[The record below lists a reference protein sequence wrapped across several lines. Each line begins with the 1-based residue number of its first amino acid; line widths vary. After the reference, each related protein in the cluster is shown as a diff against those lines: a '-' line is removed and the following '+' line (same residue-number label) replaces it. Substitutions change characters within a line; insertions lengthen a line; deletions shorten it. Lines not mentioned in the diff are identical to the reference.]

1 LASEEQGPRY
11 PPGAFVLWT
20 FRSNLAQ
27 SILLV
32 TMARPEGKFIGLVLC
47 VCCCAVSSRAHQASA
62 SDTNYH
68 KFREQQFVAF
78 NARYKLLRA
87 ERIRRAR
94 ALARRV
100 FEQEA
105 QGRDTTCAH
114 QILMETAWLIG
125 NTADFAR
132 IDHRL
137 NDLQETLAR
146 PQRESLGRQQDP
158 TDGSWGRC
166 YTEWF
171 FKLDGTFDHLNKAST
186 RDKPLK
192 IAPRFLDRV
201 NSPEK
206 LRNYF
211 TAVSVSDIA
220 RQGVDH
226 RRALNESMADMLRF
240 ILRDRPKGYS
250 WNAGVKAAMMDLVLN
265 DLRNPQTGWWGER
278 YVRNGTVEQVD
289 DLSMTFHMI
298 RYLNGDVPGMRK
310 VVDTALTVRNLDY
323 PVGWLEDG
331 HYTNHN
337 NMDAAVLFKFGWNSA
352 TGPQKK
358 AMAVEI
364 SRMLDWCLSDSL
376 QPDGSFRLRGYGDDS
391 VEEAN
396 YFGVAFLARIGF
408 FNKHRRFW
416 TNRDFPQSAAI
427 RPRLVT
433 YITRHMAS
441 GAAGGTYYEN
451 ALKELGKGP
460 SNRPGSK

>member
-1 LASEEQGPRY
+1 MS
-11 PPGAFVLWT
+11 
-20 FRSNLAQ
+20 
-27 SILLV
+27 
-32 TMARPEGKFIGLVLC
+32 RPEGKFIALVLS
-47 VCCCAVSSRAHQASA
+47 VCCFAVASRAYQASP
-62 SDTNYH
+62 SDTNWH
-68 KFREQQFVAF
+68 KFRGQQFVAF

-94 ALARRV
+94 ALGRRV

-105 QGRDTTCAH
+105 QGQDTTCAH
-114 QILMETAWLIG
+114 QILMETAWLIS

-132 IDHRL
+132 IDRRL
-137 NDLQETLAR
+137 DDLQNTLAH
-146 PQRESLGRQQDP
+146 PQSESLGRHQDP
-158 TDGSWGRC
+158 SDGSWGRC

-201 NSPEK
+201 NSPQK
-206 LRNYF
+206 LKSYF
-211 TAVSVSDIA
+211 TTVSVSNIA
-220 RQGVDH
+220 GQGVDH
-226 RRALNESMADMLRF
+226 RRELNESMADLLRF
-240 ILRDRPKGYS
+240 ILRDRPKGYT
-250 WNAGVKAAMMDLVLN
+250 WNAGVKATMMDLVFN

-278 YVRNGTVEQVD
+278 YVLNGRVEQVD
-289 DLSMTFHMI
+289 DLSITFHMI
-298 RYLNGDVPGMRK
+298 RYLNGNVPNLQK
-310 VVDTALTVRNLDY
+310 VVATALAVRNLDY

-352 TGPQKK
+352 TEKQKK
-358 AMAVEI
+358 TMAAEI
-364 SRMLDWCLSDSL
+364 RRMLDWCFRDSL

-408 FNKHRRFW
+408 FDKRRRFW
-416 TNRDFPQSAAI
+416 TNQDFPQSAAI
-427 RPRLVT
+427 RQRLIA
-433 YITRHMAS
+433 YITRHLAS

-451 ALKELGKGP
+451 ALKELEVNP
-460 SNRPGSK
+460 RNRPGAK